1 MKSQN
6 KRFFI
11 TFLFISL
18 FDFSILIRLNVNKKE
33 KKFKNSLPINL
44 LNLRFLN
51 NLNYS
56 NYSTAK
62 LSILKS
68 SINLYSVDINI
79 GEPKQKFSLVIDTG
93 SSILWVYDKKCHKC
107 KSKNKYAPSNS
118 KTFKS
123 NKEQINQ
130 NYISGKLKGTVCQDN
145 MYFNKQFNMPM
156 FYFLLIY
163 ESNID
168 FEIDGIIGLSKGSFI
183 NKKYSF
189 LDQLKEKK
197 VIKED
202 YILYDFYNNMF
213 YISEIPSYLHDVQK
227 LTCFDGDNSNFWEC
241 EINRIKFDNVSIN
254 INNKII
260 FDSGTN
266 GIVFPIKYLKY
277 FNEIISNNDILT
289 KKKCSFV
296 LIEEVYKFF
305 CKKRVDTKDLDS
317 MNNFIEFFID
327 KNFISKNNSFGFKL
341 SDLLENDY
349 QEFSLYV
356 FDVKEEIL
364 LGNPIFE
371 KYPIMFNKDNE
382 SITIFGEGNI
392 LNKYAEYDKFD
403 NDNKIITI
411 LIIISLIIILILI
424 LLMIIRKFFSKS
436 RISKEQIE
444 MVAEIL

>member
-1 MKSQN
+1 M
-6 KRFFI
+6 
-11 TFLFISL
+11 
-18 FDFSILIRLNVNKKE
+18 
-33 KKFKNSLPINL
+33 
-44 LNLRFLN
+44 
-51 NLNYS
+51 
-56 NYSTAK
+56 
-62 LSILKS
+62 
-68 SINLYSVDINI
+68 
-79 GEPKQKFSLVIDTG
+79 
-93 SSILWVYDKKCHKC
+93 WVYDKKCHKC